1 MKPRYEMNIKMYK
14 ERLEITGHGELDES
28 DIAIIF
34 DQLANALKL
43 GMPERFMVGAIISG
57 GGIAKMM
64 GRDYGT
70 TVSVDSELL
79 ETLPKGTAA
88 ATGLDA
94 LL

>member
-1 MKPRYEMNIKMYK
+1 MKPRYEMNIKMYN
-14 ERLEITGHGELDES
+14 ERLEINGHGELCDT

-43 GMPERFMVGAIISG
+43 DMPDRFMIGAIISV

-79 ETLPKGTAA
+79 EKLYGRFKEKGTEQ
-88 ATGLDA
+88 
-94 LL
+94 